1 MKRIGIIG
9 DKESVLC
16 FMAAGFSVFI
26 TEDEKEAADIVKTA
40 IKEEYSV
47 LFIIESLYE
56 RLSDVIE
63 KYKSSPELA
72 ILPLPGKNGSLGI
85 GLSEIKSAVEKAVGA
100 DILK

>member
-16 FMAAGFSVFI
+16 FMAAGFAVFI
-26 TEDEKEAADIVKTA
+26 TEDEKEAEDILKTA
-40 IKEEYSV
+40 VKNDFSV
-47 LFIIESLYE
+47 LFITEALYQKLSES
-56 RLSDVIE
+56 IA

-72 ILPLPGKNGSLGI
+72 VLPLPGKGGSMGI
-85 GLSEIKSAVEKAVGA
+85 GLSDIKSAVEKAVGA